1 MAQVILLKEME
12 NLGDVGEVVDVKAG
26 YARNY
31 LVPYGFAVRAT
42 KANLARIEE
51 EREHLVAAAQR
62 EIENAAALAGG
73 IEAQSLNF
81 PVKAGEDGKLFG
93 SVSSS
98 DIADALAA
106 KGVEVDRRHIQLA
119 EPIKQLGTYKVPIRL
134 SAEVQPEVTVWVVAD
149 EDE

>member
-1 MAQVILLKEME
+1 MVQVILLKEME
-12 NLGDVGEVVDVKAG
+12 NLGEVGEVVDVRPG

-31 LVPYGFAVRAT
+31 LVPRGFAIRAT

-51 EREHLVAAAQR
+51 EREHLISAAQR
-62 EIENAAALAGG
+62 EIEQATSLASD
-73 IEAQSLNF
+73 IEGQSLNF

-98 DIADALAA
+98 DIADALAE
-106 KGVEVDRRHIQLA
+106 KGIDVDRRTVQLA

-134 SAEVQPEVTVWVVAD
+134 SADVQPEVTVWVVA
-149 EDE
+149 EEE